1 MLSRYDRPLLDIIIG
16 TSKTSPFVGKQ
27 LAQTLMSINGLDERI
42 NEIVKKPLPTLFD
55 ILLLKACFV
64 KDSRNQSGKLNLARF
79 F

>member
-1 MLSRYDRPLLDIIIG
+1 
-16 TSKTSPFVGKQ
+16 
-27 LAQTLMSINGLDERI
+27 MSINGLDERI